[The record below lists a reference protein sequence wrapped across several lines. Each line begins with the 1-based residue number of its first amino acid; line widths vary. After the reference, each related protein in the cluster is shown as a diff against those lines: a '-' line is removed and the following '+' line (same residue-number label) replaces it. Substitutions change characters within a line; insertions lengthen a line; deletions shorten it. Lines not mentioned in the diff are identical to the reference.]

1 MMKEERIAL
10 VTGGSGFIGESL
22 IKRLV
27 TEGWTIQNL
36 DFAPGRFL
44 HPRVRHWSGSFQD
57 NQLLREAMVGVDTVW
72 HLASTHFPRDADQN
86 PYGDAEG
93 AILGTLSIAEMAREL
108 GVRRLVYASSGGTV
122 YGELATASVAEDH
135 PTRPITAYGIS
146 KLASEHYLRLFNG
159 RGLST
164 ISLRIANP
172 YGPGQNILKAQ
183 GALTTFCHHAAT
195 GLPITIWGDGSVERD
210 FVHVD
215 DVARALI
222 LAADANA
229 SGTEINI
236 GSGCGVS
243 LNQLLDL
250 IRAARD
256 DLSID
261 VSYEASRSFD
271 VPRSVLAIDRARD
284 LLGWQPE
291 IPLATGIS
299 QVLSAFRK
307 ADDATPRDEWQSPTE
322 VTTVGLATTSIKEPQ
337 SSTPQPVRSGLD
349 LHVR

>member
-10 VTGGSGFIGESL
+10 VTGGSGFIGDSL

-27 TEGWTIQNL
+27 AGGWTIRNV

-44 HPRVRHWSGSFQD
+44 HPRVRHWAGSFQD
-57 NQLLREAMVGVDTVW
+57 RELLREALVGVDTVW

-93 AILGTLSIAEMAREL
+93 AILGTLSIVEMARQL

-122 YGELATASVAEDH
+122 YGELTTSSVAEDH

-146 KLASEHYLRLFNG
+146 KLACEHYLRLYNG

-164 ISLRIANP
+164 VSLRISNP
-172 YGPGQNILKAQ
+172 YGPGQNILKAH

-195 GLPITIWGDGSVERD
+195 GQPITIWGDGSVERD

-222 LAADANA
+222 LAADASA

-236 GSGCGVS
+236 GSGLGVS

-250 IRAARD
+250 IRAARN
-256 DLSID
+256 DLDIE
-261 VSYEASRSFD
+261 VAYEAARSFD
-271 VPRSVLAIDRARD
+271 VTRSVLAIDRAQD
-284 LLGWQPE
+284 LLGWRPE

-299 QVLSAFRK
+299 EVLGAFREIHTAK
-307 ADDATPRDEWQSPTE
+307 TNDNSRSPSAMTA
-322 VTTVGLATTSIKEPQ
+322 GGRATTSIKEP
-337 SSTPQPVRSGLD
+337 SASPRKPARSGRGLQ
-349 LHVR
+349 VR